1 MAWPGVRHGVEA
13 GGGITEDGAAFDRV
27 QAVLGN
33 SRHNSAGTWPG
44 QVCDTVS
51 ELAAGITEEGGWPE
65 LLPFMFQCV
74 QSGQPRVVEAA
85 LLVFAQLARYLADTL
100 RQYLGTLHGV
110 RAAAAPL
117 PYYTPDHAIRQPYWK
132 CSCCSDSGSHTW
144 PCHALALLGV
154 LLLLQHPVTHLAKPR
169 CSPVAVLHDERRS
182 VRTNDISSS
191 SS

>member
-1 MAWPGVRHGVEA
+1 MAWPGVQHGVEA
-13 GGGITEDGAAFDRV
+13 GGGITEAGAALNHV
-27 QAVLGN
+27 QCTPGN
-33 SRHNSAGTWPG
+33 SRHNSAATRPG

-110 RAAAAPL
+110 RAPAAPL
-117 PYYTPDHAIRQPYWK
+117 QYCTPDHA
-132 CSCCSDSGSHTW
+132 T
-144 PCHALALLGV
+144 
-154 LLLLQHPVTHLAKPR
+154 
-169 CSPVAVLHDERRS
+169 
-182 VRTNDISSS
+182 
-191 SS
+191 

>member
-1 MAWPGVRHGVEA
+1 M
-13 GGGITEDGAAFDRV
+13 
-27 QAVLGN
+27 LGS

-85 LLVFAQLARYLADTL
+85 LLVFAQLARYLADML

-117 PYYTPDHAIRQPYWK
+117 PYCT
-132 CSCCSDSGSHTW
+132 
-144 PCHALALLGV
+144 
-154 LLLLQHPVTHLAKPR
+154 
-169 CSPVAVLHDERRS
+169 VLHRIAHLTVPLDSRIGS
-182 VRTNDISSS
+182 AVAAATVDRTPCPATP
-191 SS
+191 